1 MASINPTQDYDAI
14 HTLTFASASGTCAIR
29 LYRGSWSAYTGTV
42 YYRAGT
48 SGAWTSLSVSG
59 TTTTF
64 NVTSTTM
71 QVAHDWNKSGNNYM
85 TPSFYNQTTNLTDIN
100 ISQKAVLSGTVGN
113 YFMYNYARGCSSLTS
128 LSVPD
133 TSGLTSVGN
142 YFMYYYA
149 YGCSS
154 LTSLSVPDTSGL
166 TSVGDSFMDTY
177 ASDCSSL
184 TSLSVPD
191 TSGLTSVGDYF
202 MYYYAYGC
210 SNLTSLSVPDT
221 SGLTSVGDSFMET
234 YASYCSSLTSLSVPD
249 TSGLTSVG
257 DSFMDTYAY
266 GCSSLTSLSVP
277 DTSGL
282 TSVGDYFFM
291 YSYARNCTSLT
302 SLILPAVGWFA
313 THNVNWSVPSGRLG
327 YLKGYVNN
335 VTDRDNWRA
344 LTTSTSPNTL
354 YLNYIRSADDV
365 ILPEP
370 PETPVVGEK
379 YALPPFRRA

>member
-14 HTLTFASASGTCAIR
+14 HTLTFTSASGTCKIR
-29 LYRGSWSAYTGTV
+29 LYRGSSSAYTGTV

-59 TTTTF
+59 DSTTF
-64 NVTSTTM
+64 PVTSTTM

-85 TPSFYNQTTNLTDIN
+85 TPSFSGQSTNLVGIS
-100 ISQKAVLSGTVGN
+100 ISQKAALSGTVGN
-113 YFMYNYARGCSSLTS
+113 YFMYG
-128 LSVPD
+128 
-133 TSGLTSVGN
+133 
-142 YFMYYYA
+142 YA

-166 TSVGDSFMDTY
+166 TSVGISFMESYASDCSKLTSLSVPDTSGLTSVGDFFMYFY

-202 MYYYAYGC
+202 MYCYADSC
-210 SNLTSLSVPDT
+210 TSLTSLSAPDT
-221 SGLTSVGDSFMET
+221 SGLTSVGDSFMS
-234 YASYCSSLTSLSVPD
+234 A
-249 TSGLTSVG
+249 
-257 DSFMDTYAY
+257 YAY

-282 TSVGDYFFM
+282 TSVGDFFM
-291 YSYARNCTSLT
+291 YCYAYNCANLTSLGVPDTSGLTSVGINFMSAYAYGCSSLT

-313 THNVNWSVPSGRLG
+313 GHDINWSIPSGRLG
-327 YLKGYVNN
+327 YLKGYASN

-354 YLNYIRSADDV
+354 YINYIRSADDV
-365 ILPEP
+365 ILPP
-370 PETPVVGEK
+370 TPVVGEK

>member
-1 MASINPTQDYDAI
+1 MAQINPTQDYDAI
-14 HTLTFASASGTCAIR
+14 HTLTFSSASGTCKIR
-29 LYRGSWSAYTGTV
+29 LYRGSSSAYTGTV

-59 TTTTF
+59 DSTTF

-85 TPSFYNQTTNLTDIN
+85 TPSFYNQTTNLTDIS

-113 YFMYNYARGCSSLTS
+113 SFMYYYARGCSSLTS

-142 YFMYYYA
+142 SFMDNYA
-149 YGCSS
+149 RGCSK
-154 LTSLSVPDTSGL
+154 LTSLP
-166 TSVGDSFMDTY
+166 
-177 ASDCSSL
+177 
-184 TSLSVPD
+184 VPD

-202 MYYYAYGC
+202 MYSYAR
-210 SNLTSLSVPDT
+210 D
-221 SGLTSVGDSFMET
+221 
-234 YASYCSSLTSLSVPD
+234 CSSLTSLSVPD
-249 TSGLTSVG
+249 TSGI
-257 DSFMDTYAY
+257 
-266 GCSSLTSLSVP
+266 
-277 DTSGL
+277 
-282 TSVGDYFFM
+282 TSVGDYFM
-291 YSYARNCTSLT
+291 GLYAYRCTSLT

-313 THNVNWSVPSGRLG
+313 THDINWSVPSGRLG
-327 YLKGYVNN
+327 YLKGYANN

-354 YLNYIRSADDV
+354 YINYIRSADDV
-365 ILPEP
+365 ILPQ
-370 PETPVVGEK
+370 TPVVGEK